1 MKRSKRI
8 FVGDFETTVF
18 KGQTFTEVWAS
29 AVVELNTEDVHIFHS
44 INDTFNFLSNLKE
57 DIIIYYHNLKFDGA
71 FWMDFLLSVLKYKQN
86 IYVNKDDDTDVHWK
100 SRKDLESKSFMY
112 TISDMGQWY
121 SFTIKTPYAIIEI
134 RDSLKLLPFSVKQ
147 IGKSFDT
154 KHKKLDMEYTG
165 FRYAGCPITDEE
177 KKYIANDVL
186 PYSNNRLFL
195 SSYIHSYI
203 SLLQLVDSSSTYL
216 AWIDISSLKIDADK
230 FIKVC
235 KEHGLIISSGSIYGD
250 SSFVRLNLAVPKS
263 VLTKGLDRL
272 KEAVESL

>member
-1 MKRSKRI
+1 M
-8 FVGDFETTVF
+8 
-18 KGQTFTEVWAS
+18 
-29 AVVELNTEDVHIFHS
+29 HIFHS
-44 INDTFNFLSNLKE
+44 INYTFNFLSNLKE

-86 IYVNKDDDTDVHWK
+86 VYVNKDDDTDVHWK

-112 TISDMGQWY
+112 SISDMGQWY

-165 FRYAGCPITDEE
+165 FRYAGCPITEEE

-186 PYSNNRLFL
+186 VVKEALEIMQSEGHLKLTIGSCCLSEFKALTGKKDYEMLFPNLSEFKLDKKEWGYSNADE
-195 SSYIHSYI
+195 YIR
-203 SLLQLVDSSSTYL
+203 
-216 AWIDISSLKIDADK
+216 K
-230 FIKVC
+230 
-235 KEHGLIISSGSIYGD
+235 
-250 SSFVRLNLAVPKS
+250 
-263 VLTKGLDRL
+263 
-272 KEAVESL
+272 

>member
-57 DIIIYYHNLKFDGA
+57 DIIIYYHNLKFDGT

-112 TISDMGQWY
+112 TISDTGQWY

-134 RDSLKLLPFSVKQ
+134 RDSLKLLPFSVK
-147 IGKSFDT
+147 IGRA
-154 KHKKLDMEYTG
+154 H
-165 FRYAGCPITDEE
+165 
-177 KKYIANDVL
+177 V
-186 PYSNNRLFL
+186 
-195 SSYIHSYI
+195 
-203 SLLQLVDSSSTYL
+203 
-216 AWIDISSLKIDADK
+216 
-230 FIKVC
+230 
-235 KEHGLIISSGSIYGD
+235 
-250 SSFVRLNLAVPKS
+250 
-263 VLTKGLDRL
+263 
-272 KEAVESL
+272 